1 MAFTKFTDPIDHI
14 ANLSDRPNDTDGMNA
29 QALKAAFDQGFAD
42 TQDYLNNT
50 LIPELDVEQD
60 KIAQLQ
66 QDIEDIE
73 AGAVTEDS
81 VNTAAIQNLA
91 VTTAKLAD
99 LAVTAAKIANLTIT
113 AAKIANSAI
122 ETAKLADRAVT
133 GPKIALAAVSGE
145 HLGSKVVKQANIG
158 DGAVGTTQIAD
169 SAVTLAKTAGIQK
182 EINVFSGT
190 LTAAGW
196 SNEAQALTIQGM
208 TATCNFVAAPNNSTG
223 WAAAADAMLYPPT
236 AGANTLTFTCDSVPA
251 ADIHVTV
258 FWWEA

>member
-50 LIPELDVEQD
+50 LIPELDVEQG

-73 AGAVTEDS
+73 AGAVTENS

-99 LAVTAAKIANLTIT
+99 LAVTAAKIADLTIT

-133 GPKIALAAVSGE
+133 GPKIALAAISGE
-145 HLGSKVVKQANIG
+145 HLGSKAVKQANVGDEAIG
-158 DGAVGTTQIAD
+158 TAQIAD
-169 SAVTLAKTAGIQK
+169 NAVTLAKTDGIQK
-182 EINVFSGT
+182 EIHVFSGE
-190 LTAAGW
+190 LTVAGW
-196 SNEAQALTIQGM
+196 NNKTQSLTIADM
-208 TATCNFVAAPNNSTG
+208 VSTCNFVAAPNNTTG

-236 AGANTLTFTCDSVPA
+236 AGAGVLTFTCENVPDA
-251 ADIHVTV
+251 AIPVTV